1 MYHGSSG
8 AVFCCDYRAGSDV
21 QTAAGAG
28 TAGAEGGDRQGQG
41 CSGYGGYDSLQNG
54 IKSG

>member
-28 TAGAEGGDRQGQG
+28 TAGAEGGD
-41 CSGYGGYDSLQNG
+41 
-54 IKSG
+54 